1 MKAEDLIP
9 AGDRAKRHL
18 RVAQALAHLSKI
30 RTPSLSQVK
39 DALAK
44 VQGNQ
49 PAVAMAVI
57 MEYSKRNPLHLR
69 GEWLR
74 AADEALQLYRLSDDA
89 DQKEAELARDR
100 IKQEIEAYNA
110 EMERIEKLRER
121 LSMGIL
127 FLLLLL
133 MAGAL
138 IYIGYAFIPKPEG
151 AETKTEKPAA
161 TKPAE
166 TKKADAKPE
175 AGKTVDKKPE
185 PKHEADKAPAA
196 EVKKTDKDAKPTK
209 PAGK

>member
-1 MKAEDLIP
+1 MKAGDLIS

-39 DALAK
+39 EALAK

-100 IKQEIEAYNA
+100 IKHEINAYNA
-110 EMERIEKLRER
+110 EMDRIETLRER
-121 LSMGIL
+121 LSMGV
-127 FLLLLL
+127 LLLLVL
-133 MAGAL
+133 LLAGGL
-138 IYIGYAFIPKPEG
+138 IYIGYAFSPKPEG
-151 AETKTEKPAA
+151 EETKTVKPGA
-161 TKPAE
+161 TEAAE
-166 TKKADAKPE
+166 TKKADAKAV
-175 AGKTVDKKPE
+175 AGKPDNKKPDS
-185 PKHEADKAPAA
+185 KHEPEKTPAGPS
-196 EVKKTDKDAKPTK
+196 KKTETDGKASK